1 MISSHVVAEVRRL
14 LEEGRLSQ
22 RKIAQWTGVSRGT
35 VHAIAR
41 GRRPDCEARRC
52 RRTDAVTP
60 PSGPPR
66 RCPGCGGMVQ
76 MPCLLCQLRA
86 IQRRGHCAKV

>member
-1 MISSHVVAEVRRL
+1 MIAGHVVAEVRRL

-35 VHAIAR
+35 VNAIAR
-41 GRRPDCEARRC
+41 GQRADPEARRC
-52 RRTDAVTP
+52 RGADMVVP

-76 MPCLLCQLRA
+76 MPCLLCQLRV
-86 IQRRGHCAKV
+86 IRRAGHSAQV

>member
-35 VHAIAR
+35 VNAIAR
-41 GRRPDCEARRC
+41 DQHPDCEARRC
-52 RRTDAVTP
+52 RRTDAFIP

-76 MPCLLCQLRA
+76 MPCLLCQLRV
-86 IQRRGHCAKV
+86 IQRRGHSAKV